1 MRSVRYGYIR
11 TRSHSPALSGPGR
24 SQIEFDTPSRPNP
37 CTNPA
42 RRSISTC
49 SGGSPSL
56 RPASSASS
64 ATATEWPSVN
74 GDFRSTKFA
83 MAASAR
89 SSWSG
94 DSSMASAGSAAI
106 TVRQAGTASRPPNIS
121 SARAH
126 SSATRAGSNC
136 LPARLR
142 ASAVAPGTPLTRCAT
157 SIYSA
162 SWAILAAT
170 GIAPALSTPGQPR
183 PSHCSYAAPTPSRA
197 GPGSSSCSARFCA
210 SLACWEIIPSSW
222 RCPEKANS
230 SPTRNRCSGGLPAPT
245 RRMVA
250 SAPRTLPSSW
260 AYFPDLSAM
269 SSPNHFACS
278 CASA

>member
-1 MRSVRYGYIR
+1 M
-11 TRSHSPALSGPGR
+11 
-24 SQIEFDTPSRPNP
+24 
-37 CTNPA
+37 
-42 RRSISTC
+42 
-49 SGGSPSL
+49 
-56 RPASSASS
+56 
-64 ATATEWPSVN
+64 N

-94 DSSMASAGSAAI
+94 DSSTARAGSAAI
-106 TVRQAGTASRPPNIS
+106 TVRQAGAASRPPNIS

-126 SSATRAGSNC
+126 SSAARSGSNC

-142 ASAVAPGTPLTRCAT
+142 ASAVAPATPPTRCAT
-157 SIYSA
+157 SMNSA

-170 GIAPALSTPGQPR
+170 GIAPAFSVPGQPC
-183 PSHCSYAAPTPSRA
+183 PSHCSYAAPTPSRTV
-197 GPGSSSCSARFCA
+197 PGSSSCSASVRA
-210 SLACWEIIPSSW
+210 SLACWEIIPSSS

-245 RRMVA
+245 SRMVA
-250 SAPRTLPSSW
+250 STPRTLPSSW
-260 AYFPDLSAM
+260 AYLPDLSVM

-278 CASA
+278 CASE